1 MATDFSNP
9 QSRNES
15 ILQNMLGAANELG
28 LPESRIEAL
37 LMELLEQQKKLF
49 NLPEEAGTYVL
60 KVTVVEDVP
69 TYEWST
75 IEAGGN

>member
-1 MATDFSNP
+1 MPIEFNNP

-37 LMELLEQQKKLF
+37 LMALLEQQKRLF

-60 KVTVVEDVP
+60 KVTVVDDVP

-75 IEAGGN
+75 IEAGG